1 MSVSLISTI
10 SESSVEVANRALTDQ
25 EKALQGKGS
34 RALVCEG
41 KNGTYPRLGLKG
53 WSRNAHVFAGA
64 ALLGQVNSCPQADL
78 NRESLGRVCALAAF
92 AVAWLMISAHESTIS
107 SSMKRIL
114 DLNLEECRW
123 PCRYKA
129 RTAAS
134 SVPNGRQSV
143 GFRIVRPTC
152 AAPTRTPN
160 SASAPK
166 PPKSLGLR
174 SPSDWVSACY
184 PVFWVTVTL
193 RLATL
198 VGLLTKI
205 SAAEGGRPRC

>member
-123 PCRYKA
+123 P
-129 RTAAS
+129 
-134 SVPNGRQSV
+134 VPLQGPNSRL
-143 GFRIVRPTC
+143 FC
-152 AAPTRTPN
+152 AQRTP
-160 SASAPK
+160 K
-166 PPKSLGLR
+166 RGLPYCETHMRCAYQNAQLRKR
-174 SPSDWVSACY
+174 S
-184 PVFWVTVTL
+184 
-193 RLATL
+193 
-198 VGLLTKI
+198 
-205 SAAEGGRPRC
+205 